1 MSSPDTSGQNA
12 EEAAELLATMRAEHV
27 KMKSWYNSPDPDH
40 VAGLSGLKARHG
52 ESFPAFWQDLARW
65 DGWKEVRR
73 EYLLF
78 AENGGRFA
86 ASDGK
91 EAPNDGGGDGDGEN
105 EQQQQQTRRRR
116 KRWGDA
122 AGGEEDGAGGGR
134 GPGGPDGR
142 ATATARC
149 RLPRPPPIR

>member
-12 EEAAELLATMRAEHV
+12 EEAAELLATMRAEHT

-40 VAGLSGLKARHG
+40 AAGLSGLKARHG

-65 DGWKEVRR
+65 DGWKEARR

-86 ASDGK
+86 ADSAGK
-91 EAPNDGGGDGDGEN
+91 EASNDGGGGGGDG
-105 EQQQQQTRRRR
+105 
-116 KRWGDA
+116 
-122 AGGEEDGAGGGR
+122 GGGDGSMMQGR
-134 GPGGPDGR
+134 GGQGVSSLSWCDH
-142 ATATARC
+142 TF
-149 RLPRPPPIR
+149 